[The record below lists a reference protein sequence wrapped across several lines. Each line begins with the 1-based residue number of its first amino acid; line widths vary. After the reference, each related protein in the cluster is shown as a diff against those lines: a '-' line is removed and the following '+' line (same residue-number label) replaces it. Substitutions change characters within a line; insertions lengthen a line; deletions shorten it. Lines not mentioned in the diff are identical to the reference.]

1 MNYLLVVQVFV
12 RIPSTHQGRAA
23 TILEFPLEN
32 DRRSFINAS
41 TNIKF
46 EGLAWSRQWK
56 APFLS
61 IIASATSVLMTTT
74 GGKVGQLL
82 AKTVTKAMIG
92 GPNSKFM
99 PFAAALVTSLMY
111 REE

>member
-1 MNYLLVVQVFV
+1 
-12 RIPSTHQGRAA
+12 
-23 TILEFPLEN
+23 
-32 DRRSFINAS
+32 
-41 TNIKF
+41 
-46 EGLAWSRQWK
+46 
-56 APFLS
+56 
-61 IIASATSVLMTTT
+61 MTTT